1 MNAKYILGLL
11 LTAGAAFGLGWVAKP
26 NNDSAGGAGADSA
39 GLSANGGSLVP
50 GPIRSA
56 EQVAAD
62 RAIEAAAATEEPFIT
77 KYLKNGVLTPKTMA
91 RAMEELLNESDP
103 IKMNQ
108 MMAELLGRMTKE
120 TAPVAM
126 AAIQKLG
133 TRDPSQFYLTSLFA
147 NSWGRLDGEKA
158 LEFTQGQS
166 GRMSGMSTASA
177 LSGWA
182 LESPEEAMTW
192 LDGQEDNTQKMFY
205 TAGLING
212 LAKSDPES
220 ATEYLEKVP
229 GDNRMKGR
237 YVEIIATE
245 QMKKGIMEATSWA
258 DGLKDDGLKSEAF
271 EDLANRYSQEDPA
284 KAADWISG
292 RVDEPW
298 AKDAIAEVADEWAE
312 RDPAAAVEW
321 ANGLSGDAQNDAMS
335 AALEEWTESDPAQ
348 ASEYLAEMEA
358 SSVKDSAIVGF
369 TERLSREDPES
380 AVTWAATI
388 GDEAIRNEAL
398 TDAARSWYRQDQE
411 AAAAWLESSTLNEEA
426 RAKVVEPANQRG
438 DFMRRFGGGDR

>member
-1 MNAKYILGLL
+1 MNTKYFLGLL

-26 NNDSAGGAGADSA
+26 TNDSADVAGAVGS
-39 GLSANGGSLVP
+39 GPSANGGSVVP
-50 GPIRSA
+50 GPVRSA

-62 RAIEAAAATEEPFIT
+62 RAIEAMATTEEPFIS
-77 KYLKNGVLTPKTMA
+77 KYLKDGVLTPKTME

-133 TRDPSQFYLTSLFA
+133 SRDPSQFYLTSLFA

-182 LESPEEAMTW
+182 LESPKEAMAW

-220 ATEYLEKVP
+220 ATDYLENVS

-237 YVEIIATE
+237 YVEIIASE
-245 QMKKGIMEATSWA
+245 QMKKGITEATSWA
-258 DGLKDDGLKSEAF
+258 EGLKDDGLKSDAF

-284 KAADWISG
+284 KAAEWISG

-298 AKDAIAEVADEWAE
+298 AKDAIVEVADEWAE
-312 RDPAAAVEW
+312 RDPVGAVEW
-321 ANGLSGDAQNDAMS
+321 AQGLTGDAQNDAMS
-335 AALEEWTESDPAQ
+335 AALEEWTESDPAE
-348 ASEYLAEMEA
+348 ASEFLAEMEA
-358 SSVKDSAIVGF
+358 SPIKDSAIVGF
-369 TERLSREDPES
+369 TERLAREDPES
-380 AVTWAATI
+380 AVTWAGTI
-388 GDEAIRNEAL
+388 GDDAMRNEAL
-398 TDAARSWYRQDQE
+398 TDAARSWYRQDEE
-411 AAAAWLESSTLNEEA
+411 AAAAWLETSNLNEDA
-426 RAKVVEPANQRG
+426 RAKVVEPRSERG
-438 DFMRRFGGGDR
+438 DFFRRFGGDR